1 VKGNAMTLLSPAP
14 VAAAGIDRRTF
25 RQVFGRH
32 PGGVVVVTADAGH
45 GPAGLTLTSMT
56 SVAADPPL
64 LSFGISHGGSTWP
77 TFAIARTGLVHFLDA
92 GQADLARRF
101 ATSGIDRFAR
111 PTQWSRT
118 TDGHPRLD
126 EAPSYL
132 RADVEQRVTAGDHDI
147 LIARVVEAVVKR
159 DHQPLV
165 HHAGAY
171 RTTTDLGVTA

>member
-1 VKGNAMTLLSPAP
+1 MSLLSPAP
-14 VAAAGIDRRTF
+14 AVAAGIDRRTF

-45 GPAGLTLTSMT
+45 GPAGLTLTSLT

-77 TFAIARTGLVHFLDA
+77 TFAAARTVLVHFLDA

-101 ATSGIDRFAR
+101 ATSGIDRFAG
-111 PTQWSRT
+111 PTRWSRT
-118 TDGHPRLD
+118 PDGQPRLD
-126 EAPSYL
+126 DAPSYL
-132 RADVEQRVTAGDHDI
+132 RATVEQRVVAGDHDI
-147 LIARVVEAVVKR
+147 VIARVLEAVVR
-159 DHQPLV
+159 REHEPLV

-171 RTTTDLGVTA
+171 RTTADLAVTP